1 MIKEA
6 IHQVVMGQDLDR
18 ETAVQAMREIMGGEA
33 APDQIAAFITALR
46 MKGETI
52 EEITACAMGM
62 REKGVVMP
70 TEGEVMEIVGTGGD
84 EVGTFNISTTS
95 AFVIA
100 AAGVPIAKHG
110 NRSVSS
116 RSGAADVLENL
127 GANIRLTPEQCSQVL
142 KECGMS
148 FMFAQVYHPAMK
160 YAAPVRKNIGIRT
173 VFNILG
179 PLTNPANASMQLM
192 GVYDD
197 SLVEPLAQVLM
208 NLGVNKGMVVCG
220 ASRLD
225 EATVSGKNLIC
236 EIKDGRLRTFELN
249 PEDYGF
255 ELCTLEDLIGGTPE
269 ENAQIT
275 RDILTG
281 ALKGAKRDVVV
292 LNAALCLTIAGKTAD
307 IQEGIVLASE
317 IIDSGRA
324 AQQLEAFVR
333 ATNAF
338 NA

>member
-6 IHQVVMGQDLDR
+6 IHRLVMSQDLDR
-18 ETAVQAMREIMGGEA
+18 ETTVQAMREIMGGEA
-33 APDQIAAFITALR
+33 TPDQIAAFITALR

-52 EEITACAMGM
+52 EEITACAVGM
-62 REKGVVMP
+62 REKGVAMP
-70 TEGEVMEIVGTGGD
+70 TEGEALEIVGTGGD

-100 AAGVPIAKHG
+100 AGGVPVAKHG

-116 RSGAADVLENL
+116 KSGAADVLERL
-127 GANIRLTPEQCSQVL
+127 GANIKLTPEQCSEVL
-142 KECGMS
+142 KKCGMS

-160 YAAPVRKNIGIRT
+160 YAGPVRKNIGIRT

-236 EIKDGRLRTFELN
+236 EIKGGGLNTFELD
-249 PEDYGF
+249 PEEYGF
-255 ELCTLEDLIGGTPE
+255 KICGLEELIGGTAD
-269 ENAQIT
+269 ENAEIT
-275 RDILTG
+275 RGILNG
-281 ALKGAKRDVVV
+281 EIKGAKRDIVV
-292 LNAALCLTIAGKTAD
+292 LNSALCLYIAEKAES
-307 IQEGIVLASE
+307 IRSAVSMAEE

-324 AQQLEAFVR
+324 AEKLDEFVR
-333 ATNAF
+333 ATNAY
-338 NA
+338 